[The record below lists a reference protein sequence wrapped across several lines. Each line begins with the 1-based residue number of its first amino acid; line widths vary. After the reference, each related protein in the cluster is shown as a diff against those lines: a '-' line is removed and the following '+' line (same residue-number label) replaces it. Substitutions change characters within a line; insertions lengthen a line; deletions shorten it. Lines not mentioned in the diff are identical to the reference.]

1 MNEIEVKQ
9 KKYKLPI
16 YLPDATR
23 AVVKSVDSMDL
34 NAAGT
39 RGAVVNTYHLMTSPG
54 TRVLQECG
62 GIKKF
67 MNFDGLVVSDS
78 GGWQV
83 FSLIHRNKSGG
94 KISDQGVMFTIGNE
108 GKQLFTPE
116 KSIQVQFD
124 IGSDIII
131 CLDDFTPPDAPKAK
145 IVESVERTT
154 RWAKRCKEEYERIV
168 ADRNISPHEKPLL
181 FCVIQG
187 GLDKELR
194 ARSAKQLE
202 EIGFDGYGFG
212 GYVMDDKGHLD
223 LDMAEYISKL
233 IPDTA
238 YKFALGVGS
247 PWEIAMCSSFGWQ
260 IFDCTL
266 PTRDARHKR
275 LYVFARMPKSKE
287 DLFDKDI
294 HAFMYIDKQVYKSD
308 TRPISEFCDCY
319 TCKNYS
325 RAYLRHLFSIGDLL
339 AYRLATIHNIRH
351 YNSVL
356 EFLRN
361 Q

>member
-1 MNEIEVKQ
+1 MDKLEVKQ
-9 KKYKLPI
+9 KSYKLPI

-23 AVVKSVDSMDL
+23 AVVKSIDSVDL
-34 NAAGT
+34 REAGV
-39 RGAVVNTYHLMTSPG
+39 RGAVVNTYHLMTNPG
-54 TRVLQECG
+54 TQILQNFG
-62 GIKKF
+62 GVKRF

-83 FSLIHRNKSGG
+83 FSLIHRHKSGG
-94 KISDQGVMFTIGNE
+94 KISDQGVMFAIGNE

-124 IGSDIII
+124 LGSDIII
-131 CLDDFTPPDAPKAK
+131 CLDDFTPPDAAK
-145 IVESVERTT
+145 EKIAESVERTS
-154 RWAKRCKEEYERIV
+154 RWAKRCKEEYERILSE
-168 ADRNISPHEKPLL
+168 RNISHNEKPLL

-194 ARSAKQLE
+194 ALSAKQLI

-212 GYVMDDKGHLD
+212 GYVMDDSGHLD
-223 LDMAEYISKL
+223 LDIAEYVAGL

-238 YKFALGVGS
+238 YKFALGVGN
-247 PWEIAMCSSFGWQ
+247 PWEIAMCHSFGWQ

-275 LYVFARMPKSKE
+275 LYVFSRNPSSKE
-287 DLFDKDI
+287 DLLDKDI
-294 HAFMYIDKQVYKSD
+294 FKFIYADKQIYKND
-308 TRPISEFCDCY
+308 NRPISEYCDCF

-325 RAYLRHLFSIGDLL
+325 ISYLRHLFSIGDLL
-339 AYRLATIHNIRH
+339 AFRLATIHNLRH
-351 YNSVL
+351 YNKML
-356 EFLRN
+356 EILGA
-361 Q
+361 